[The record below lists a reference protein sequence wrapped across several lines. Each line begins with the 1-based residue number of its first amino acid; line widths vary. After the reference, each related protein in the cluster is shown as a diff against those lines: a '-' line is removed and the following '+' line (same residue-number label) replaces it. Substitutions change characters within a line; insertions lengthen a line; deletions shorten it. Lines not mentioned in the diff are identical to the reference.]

1 MPLESRVGV
10 RLALI
15 LIVVLAAVQIAFR
28 PVGISGRAPAL
39 QSPALRVT
47 LGLDL
52 QGGSLLVLEGRDTPT
67 VKATREAVDD
77 AMRVIERRVDQLGV
91 AEPNIQRQGANRII
105 VELPGI
111 QDPQRAIALI
121 GKTALLEFVDT
132 GLQSLPDGARWSAD
146 GKTVTLPAPGG
157 GSSPTTTSPAAPSA
171 SPPAAR
177 NTVRLEKKVVL
188 TGADL
193 ETATAGFDQQT
204 AAPIVNFTFRG
215 PAAKKFED
223 FTGANVGKYLTI
235 ALDNVVISSPVI
247 RDRISGGSGQISGG
261 FQVIEEARD
270 LAVLLRGGALPIP
283 VEVVE
288 NRTVG
293 PQLGRDSIDASLR
306 ASWVAVAAVTLFMLL
321 YYGVPGLLADL
332 ALGVYTVLVLAM
344 LAGLGATLTLP
355 GIAGLVISIG
365 MAVDANV
372 LIFEKMKEELRAGKA
387 LRAAIASGWNR
398 AMSAIMDSN
407 VTTLLAALVLF
418 TLGTG
423 PVRGFAVTLGLGV
436 AISLFTAIV
445 VTRAFV
451 DGAARVGLGSWLMR
465 MAGKAAQ

>member
-1 MPLESRVGV
+1 M
-10 RLALI
+10 
-15 LIVVLAAVQIAFR
+15 LAALQIAFR
-28 PVGISGRAPAL
+28 PVGIAGRVPVF
-39 QSPALRVT
+39 QSPALRVN

-52 QGGSLLVLEGRDTPT
+52 QGGSLLVLEGRDSAT
-67 VKATREAVDD
+67 VKVTREAVDD

-111 QDPQRAIALI
+111 QDPQRAINLI

-132 GLQSLPDGARWSAD
+132 GLQSLPEGSRWSVD
-146 GKTVTLPAPGG
+146 GKTVTLPTRGS
-157 GSSPTTTSPAAPSA
+157 GSSPAGTPQPSA
-171 SPPAAR
+171 TPTASPTPGAA
-177 NTVRLEKKVVL
+177 NTLRLEKKVIL

-204 AAPIVNFTFRG
+204 AAPIVSFQFRG

-223 FTGANVGKYLTI
+223 FTGANVGKHLTI
-235 ALDNVVISSPVI
+235 ALDSVVISSPVI

-306 ASWVAVAAVTLFMLL
+306 ASGVAVLAVTLFMLL
-321 YYGVPGLLADL
+321 YYGFPGILADL
-332 ALGVYTVLVLAM
+332 ALGVYTLLVLAA
-344 LAGLGATLTLP
+344 LVGLGATLTLP

-372 LIFEKMKEELRAGKA
+372 LIFEKMKEELRAGKT

-398 AMSAIMDSN
+398 AMSAILDSN

-418 TLGTG
+418 ALGTG
-423 PVRGFAVTLGLGV
+423 PVRGFAVTLGIGV

-445 VTRAFV
+445 VTRALV
-451 DGAARVGLGSWLMR
+451 DGAARVGLGALLMR
-465 MAGKAAQ
+465 MGGKGVR